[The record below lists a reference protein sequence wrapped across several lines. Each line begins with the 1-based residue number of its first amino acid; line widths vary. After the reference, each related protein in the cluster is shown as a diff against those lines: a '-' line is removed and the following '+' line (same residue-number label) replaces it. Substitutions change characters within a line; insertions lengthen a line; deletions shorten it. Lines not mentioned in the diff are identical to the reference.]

1 MYPRGTCLIQILYFN
16 LLLCAQDLEEAR
28 ANVDKRLQYI
38 EGEVKRNDSA
48 LSDLKKKQ
56 LEQKEV
62 IDGVQK
68 SLIELSQKQR
78 VQSTA

>member
-1 MYPRGTCLIQILYFN
+1 MYPRGTCLIQIFYFI